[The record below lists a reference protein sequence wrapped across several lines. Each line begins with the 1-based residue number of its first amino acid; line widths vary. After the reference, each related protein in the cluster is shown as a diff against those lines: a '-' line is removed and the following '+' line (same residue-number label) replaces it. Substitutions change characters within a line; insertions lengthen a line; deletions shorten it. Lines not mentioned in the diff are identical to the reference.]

1 MTLSVKYYLKN
12 STFELSQPKFTFVA
26 CLFLPSALILTS
38 GSSFPQLLTCLRD
51 WFRSLLDA
59 PRDAAPLE
67 SRESRRCIPRCQISR
82 QARPDLKENVKT

>member
-1 MTLSVKYYLKN
+1 M
-12 STFELSQPKFTFVA
+12 SQPKFTFVA

-38 GSSFPQLLTCLRD
+38 GSSFPQHLTCLRD

-59 PRDAAPLE
+59 PRRDAAPHE

-82 QARPDLKENVKT
+82 QARPDLKEKCKNVKS